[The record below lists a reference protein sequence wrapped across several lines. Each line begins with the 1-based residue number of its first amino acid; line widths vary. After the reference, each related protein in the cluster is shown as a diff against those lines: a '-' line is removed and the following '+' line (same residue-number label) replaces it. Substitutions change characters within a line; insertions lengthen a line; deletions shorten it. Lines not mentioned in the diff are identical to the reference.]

1 MKYPN
6 QLQVALLF
14 DRRVS
19 SLEKAVRFFL
29 HLEEARNGHRYNV
42 PEAKPGVFYRLF
54 GADELMITFEYV
66 DRPIAAKAFETALAS
81 PITLRMSPK
90 IDHQIKGHRT
100 HILINI
106 SHGVFGGVESDP
118 RLAAFLADVGIRPG
132 ASLAQFKA
140 RLATLALLTQIMN
153 DIERAQAIHW
163 VQSNQLMDAQV
174 FETLGG
180 AGVPGPL
187 HVHPH
192 IFGNKG
198 RDGQSHIGFLT
209 FGARH
214 FIGHEIVVEPNA
226 LPWHANYETALT
238 LLRIATEEN
247 GYIIPHG
254 ETFGPEGREW
264 SYRADHRP
272 AEQGGPPVIE
282 LVPLTYP
289 EHGFH
294 AEGYV
299 RFNRVIDPRRPPM
312 DVMPPDQDEKQD
324 LVSDWQE
331 KRQKAARA
339 GIRYEVRA
347 PGAEQPAAPPT
358 PPRPVFRRLFGR
370 RGLGG

>member
-29 HLEEARNGHRYNV
+29 HLEEARDGHRYNV
-42 PEAKPGVFYRLF
+42 PEAKPNVFYRLF

-66 DRPIAAKAFETALAS
+66 DRPIAAEAFAKTLAS
-81 PITLRMSPK
+81 PITRQMSPDVDQLLK
-90 IDHQIKGHRT
+90 KHRT
-100 HILINI
+100 HVLINI
-106 SHGVFGGVESDP
+106 SHGVLGGVEENP
-118 RLAAFLADVGIRPG
+118 GIAAMLAQLGMRPG
-132 ASLAQFKA
+132 ASLPQFKR
-140 RLATLALLTQIMN
+140 RLEKLALLTRIMN
-153 DIERAQAIHW
+153 DTEAAELIHW
-163 VQSNQLMDAQV
+163 VQSNQLYTAKT
-174 FETLGG
+174 FEAL
-180 AGVPGPL
+180 ASVEAPGPL
-187 HVHPH
+187 HVHPY
-192 IFGNKG
+192 IFGG
-198 RDGQSHIGFLT
+198 TAAQGQAHMGFMT

-214 FIGHEIVVEPNA
+214 FIGHELIVEPNA
-226 LPWHANYETALT
+226 LPWHVNYETALT
-238 LLRIATEEN
+238 LLRIATVEN

-272 AEQGGPPVIE
+272 AEQGGVPVIE

-312 DVMPPDQDEKQD
+312 DVMPPEQDEKQD